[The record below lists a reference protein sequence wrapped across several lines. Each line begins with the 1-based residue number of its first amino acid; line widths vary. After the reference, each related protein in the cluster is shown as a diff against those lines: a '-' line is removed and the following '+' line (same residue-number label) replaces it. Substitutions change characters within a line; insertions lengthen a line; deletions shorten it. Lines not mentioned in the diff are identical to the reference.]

1 MMMTTIAG
9 DERIQIEKIVT
20 APFGTNAYIIVCK
33 ETKDSVLIDA
43 PGEAAKIAERIKETN
58 PKYILIT
65 HSHMD
70 HTCAL
75 HELRSRLKV
84 PVAAHLSDRSWLPS
98 TCDVFLND
106 GDILSFGNAKLK
118 VLHTPGHTPGS
129 LCFLTGKYL
138 ISGDTLFPAG
148 PGKTNTPTAFKQIIE
163 SLKEKIFVLPD
174 DVMVF
179 PGHGKSTV
187 LKKEKDEFAVFSSR
201 PHMPGLCG
209 DIVWLSS

>member
-1 MMMTTIAG
+1 MTIIAE
-9 DERIQIEKIVT
+9 DEKIQIERIEI
-20 APFGTNAYIIVCK
+20 APFGTHAYIIVCK

-43 PGEAAKIAERIKETN
+43 PGEAAKIADRMEETS

-70 HTCAL
+70 HTGAL
-75 HELRSRLKV
+75 RELRSRLKV
-84 PVAAHLSDRSWLPS
+84 PVAAHPSDSSRLPS
-98 TCDVFLND
+98 SCDVFLND
-106 GDILSFGNAKLK
+106 GDVVAFGKVKLK

-129 LCFLTGKYL
+129 LCFLAGKYL
-138 ISGDTLFPAG
+138 ISGDTLFPHG
-148 PGKTNTPTAFKQIIE
+148 PGKTGTPAAFKQIVE

-179 PGHGKSTV
+179 PGHGESTV

-201 PHMPGLCG
+201 THPPNQCG